1 MAGIPNKAVFA
12 AASGGGLT
20 LPPGLPAAGDRRR
33 RIAALRML
41 QAGIGVLLVAVALVA
56 TFTLVLSQRRA
67 TLEQVRTDAGNL
79 ALVLAEQ
86 TDRSLRGADMLLL
99 DLQQRTAEAAD
110 GAAASVRATV
120 AGRPFASWMQNRA
133 ASLPQLES
141 LVVADT
147 EGRLLASAGSLPAP
161 WQEAAGAQL
170 ARQVAAI
177 PPDAP
182 HVATALAGGTLLPA
196 MGRAWTVQLAR
207 RLTAADGS
215 VAGVMAATLRIDA
228 LDTVQAALRQ
238 PGNGMVALLR
248 RDGTL
253 LLREPPAATG
263 GQIPAGDAWRDVVA
277 KGGGGTHALGLFDS
291 TERVLAVRPLRD
303 YPLVTV
309 VGVDEY
315 AALAAWR
322 HDAGLIADAA
332 VTAAGCILLLLGA
345 LLRQFRRVEASQAA
359 MEAAHADLSRK
370 SRELET
376 TLAFM
381 DQGLMMVDADGT
393 VPVCNRR
400 AIELLDLP
408 PELMAS
414 RPTFEQVLA
423 YQQSISEFRDN
434 GPEVHA
440 FVRAGG
446 ILDRPQT
453 YERRRPCG
461 RVIEVRS
468 VPLAGRGVVRTY
480 TDTTTRAMGEERFRQ
495 IVNDSP
501 LAIALISTADHRFVQ
516 VNPACCAL
524 VGRPAACL
532 VGQPW
537 QDIIHPDDHDEL
549 AVRRTPAEGRVTLEA
564 RLVAGNG
571 TVVWTRLTRSLLPA
585 APGRAPLV
593 LAIGEDITPQREM
606 KARLRQAQR
615 LEAVGQL
622 TGGVAHDFNNLLGI
636 IMLDAESLA
645 EVSAGDPERAR
656 LANDILATAAN
667 GAELTRRLLA
677 FARKQTLQSQAMDL
691 NACVADS
698 AALLRRTLGEAIQV
712 RLDLAPDLWPLRA
725 DPSQVGDALL
735 NLALNARDAMPAGG
749 TLTIGTANTRVDAG
763 DASPDLPAGDYVA
776 LGVSDSGT
784 GMTPDVLERVMEPFF
799 TTKPPGAGSGLGLS
813 MIYGFARQSGGA
825 LMVDSTPGAGTTVR
839 LLLPRAAEAAQAA
852 PPASP
857 RTESLPGGVETVL
870 VVDDNAAV
878 RRVVVRHLRALGYAV
893 LEAANG
899 QAALLFTDLVMPGG
913 VTGIALAE
921 AGRQQCPGL
930 KVLFTTG
937 FAPVGE
943 DATGPEPAPLLR
955 KPYRREVLAEQ
966 VRAALDG

>member
-1 MAGIPNKAVFA
+1 
-12 AASGGGLT
+12 
-20 LPPGLPAAGDRRR
+20 
-33 RIAALRML
+33 
-41 QAGIGVLLVAVALVA
+41 
-56 TFTLVLSQRRA
+56 
-67 TLEQVRTDAGNL
+67 
-79 ALVLAEQ
+79 
-86 TDRSLRGADMLLL
+86 
-99 DLQQRTAEAAD
+99 
-110 GAAASVRATV
+110 
-120 AGRPFASWMQNRA
+120 
-133 ASLPQLES
+133 
-141 LVVADT
+141 
-147 EGRLLASAGSLPAP
+147 
-161 WQEAAGAQL
+161 
-170 ARQVAAI
+170 
-177 PPDAP
+177 
-182 HVATALAGGTLLPA
+182 
-196 MGRAWTVQLAR
+196 
-207 RLTAADGS
+207 
-215 VAGVMAATLRIDA
+215 
-228 LDTVQAALRQ
+228 
-238 PGNGMVALLR
+238 MVALLR

-480 TDTTTRAMGEERFRQ
+480 TDTTTRALGEERFRQ

-763 DASPDLPAGDYVA
+763 DARQRHRHDAGRAGTGDGTVLHHQAARRRQRAGPEHDLWLRAPVRRCPDGGQHTGRRHHRAPAAAARRRGRAGGATRFAAHRKSSGRSRDGAGGGRQRRGPPGGGSPPAGAGLCGAGGRERPGGAGAAAVGGA
-776 LGVSDSGT
+776 GASAVHRPRHARRRHRHCAGGGGAPTVSRAEGAVHHRLRPCRRGCHRAGT
-784 GMTPDVLERVMEPFF
+784 GT
-799 TTKPPGAGSGLGLS
+799 A
-813 MIYGFARQSGGA
+813 
-825 LMVDSTPGAGTTVR
+825 
-839 LLLPRAAEAAQAA
+839 AAQ
-852 PPASP
+852 
-857 RTESLPGGVETVL
+857 TVS
-870 VVDDNAAV
+870 A
-878 RRVVVRHLRALGYAV
+878 
-893 LEAANG
+893 
-899 QAALLFTDLVMPGG
+899 
-913 VTGIALAE
+913 
-921 AGRQQCPGL
+921 
-930 KVLFTTG
+930 
-937 FAPVGE
+937 
-943 DATGPEPAPLLR
+943 
-955 KPYRREVLAEQ
+955 
-966 VRAALDG
+966 